1 MTTIIIL
8 GVLVGAVLGLTGAGG
23 GIFAVPALVYGLGWG
38 VVQASPVALM
48 AVAIAASIGTVE
60 GMRRGLVRYK
70 AASLMAITGVA
81 VTPLGLRA
89 ARLLPESMLLSLFA
103 AAMVVVAYRMYRAS
117 LPKINLAPTPVDP
130 KALCRINP
138 STGRL
143 HWTPA
148 TAAILAMVGLMSGF
162 LTGLLGVGGGFVL
175 VPALKRI
182 SDIGMQGI
190 IATSLMVIA
199 LVAGGAVLVAWGHG
213 ASIPRDIAIPFVAAT
228 ALGMIAGRMLITKI
242 PAHVLQRT
250 FALLMMVVALSFVWK
265 AFHI

>member
-8 GVLVGAVLGLTGAGG
+8 GVLVGAILGLTGAGG

-38 VVQASPVALM
+38 VAQASPVALM

-70 AASLMAITGVA
+70 AAALMAIAGIT

-89 ARLLPESMLLSLFA
+89 ARVLPESTLLILFA
-103 AAMVVVAYRMYRAS
+103 AAMVIVAYRMYRS
-117 LPKINLAPTPVDP
+117 SSPKANLASVADEHEP
-130 KALCRINP
+130 LCRIDP

-148 TAAILAMVGLMSGF
+148 TAGLLAAVGLMSGF

-182 SDIGMQGI
+182 SDITMQGI

-199 LVAGGAVLVAWGHG
+199 LVAGGAVFVAWGHG
-213 ASIPRDIAIPFVAAT
+213 VSIPGEVAIPFVAAT

-242 PAHVLQRT
+242 PAYLLQRT
-250 FALLMMVVALSFVWK
+250 FALLMTLVALSFIWK
-265 AFHI
+265 ALHF